1 MSKFNFKFSSLLH
14 MSKCHICIRNYM
26 KIVVIGLHYDHL
38 NLFSFA
44 IIIIGLVS
52 PERSTT
58 LGQFS
63 VSQFREEGSTS
74 DSPVRHRVARL
85 AIFVA
90 KLKS

>member
-1 MSKFNFKFSSLLH
+1 
-14 MSKCHICIRNYM
+14 M

-63 VSQFREEGSTS
+63 VSQLREEGNTS
-74 DSPVRHRVARL
+74 D
-85 AIFVA
+85 
-90 KLKS
+90 